1 MTSRTYYLRLK
12 NKGYVDSSIVS
23 IRRVAMDELKS
34 SNKTTM
40 DVYTSA
46 SMKVLVGS
54 VMKMTEGDRSKG
66 PTTTEF
72 VWVYRTKGR
81 TVRIRILPDGTLIG
95 KP

>member
-12 NKGYVDSSIVS
+12 NKGYVDTSIVS

-34 SNKTTM
+34 SDETTM

-54 VMKMTEGDRSKG
+54 VMKMTEGDRSKIRKASDFIWECRSKG
-66 PTTTEF
+66 GIT
-72 VWVYRTKGR
+72 RT
-81 TVRIRILPDGTLIG
+81 RILYDGTLLN
-95 KP
+95 KK